1 MAAVLDLRFHG
12 SLPSSLC
19 AEFEEVAYSCRGP
32 FNDMVTRLSAP
43 NMSNLDWWV
52 QGPASRNTF
61 ASPFFHHFCCLNF
74 VQHLMAKRRFNF
86 DVVVVDSPGVKKAI
100 ESILRSTAKLNCV
113 VRFPRG
119 SYAVLRFLRTSYAAL
134 LFFFLRRLFQY
145 VAARTTRGLSRARVT
160 SGPLTL
166 IDTFATAAHVSD
178 DRWYGALWTSL
189 SERQRAQTYFVPS
202 VVNTPLRFMR
212 RAYTELRE
220 GSRNVLV
227 KDDFLS
233 VTDIIRAFLYR
244 ARRYKISLPPV
255 CVCGSDIALLAREEL
270 VGNRDIPTVVDSLL
284 TYRFIERLNQNG
296 VRVKL
301 AIDWF
306 EGQVIDKAWNLG
318 FKHHYPDA
326 RRIGYRAF
334 ESFPFYLCSYPIPVE
349 IDAGVVPD
357 VFAVQGRGTIPT
369 VREFVPDL
377 DVIVIPSFKSQ
388 HVWDDGHEPGA
399 RDCGETFVALVALPI
414 SEYAAAR
421 IVERLFEA
429 LVGVRVEGRDVR
441 YIVKPHPTV
450 DARRVLDRISRPL
463 PAEVIFSSEQSF
475 GRLLRQSDLL
485 ITEASSTCLEALAVG
500 LPVIIMAN
508 ETGLTYDPVP
518 AAIPRFVCRKART
531 RNELIEAIASFAAR
545 SAHEI
550 EEQRAIGNRIRA
562 DYFEPVTDEG
572 VARLMNEP
580 RYVPAAP
587 RGESEI
593 SHP

>member
-32 FNDMVTRLSAP
+32 FNDMVMRLSAP

-61 ASPFFHHFCCLNF
+61 ASPFFHNFCSLNF
-74 VQHLMAKRRFNF
+74 VRHLVAQRRFNF
-86 DVVVVDSPGVKKAI
+86 GIVMVDSPGAKKAI
-100 ESILRSTAKLNCV
+100 ESILKSSVNLDCV

-119 SYAVLRFLRTSYAAL
+119 SYVALRFLRTSYLAL
-134 LFFFLRRLFQY
+134 LFFCLQRLFQH
-145 VAARTTRGLSRARVT
+145 VAARTTRVPSRVRVI
-160 SGPLTL
+160 SGPLNL

-189 SERQRAQTYFVPS
+189 SERQKAQTYFVPS

-212 RAYTELRE
+212 RVYAELRK

-233 VTDIIRAFLYR
+233 ITDIIRACLYR
-244 ARRYKISLPPV
+244 TRLDRISLPPV
-255 CVCGSDIALLAREEL
+255 YACGYDIALLAHEEL
-270 VGNRDIPTVVDSLL
+270 IGNRDIPTVIESLL
-284 TYRFIERLNQNG
+284 TYQFIARLKENG
-296 VRVKL
+296 VRVRL
-301 AIDWF
+301 SIDWF

-318 FKHHYPDA
+318 FKHHYPDVK
-326 RRIGYRAF
+326 RIGYRAF

-388 HVWDDGHEPGA
+388 HVWEDGHESDVCECA
-399 RDCGETFVALVALPI
+399 EAFVALVALPI

-421 IVERLFEA
+421 IVERLLDA
-429 LVGVRVEGRDVR
+429 LEGVSVKGRDVR
-441 YIVKPHPTV
+441 YVVKPHPTV
-450 DARRVLDRISRPL
+450 GARRVLDRITRPL
-463 PAEVIFSSEQSF
+463 PAEVSFSNEQSF

-500 LPVIIMAN
+500 LPVIIIAN

-518 AAIPRFVCRKART
+518 PAIPLFVCRKART
-531 RNELIEAIASFAAR
+531 RAELIEAIATFAAR
-545 SAHEI
+545 TAHEI
-550 EEQRAIGNRIRA
+550 EEQRAIGSRIRA
-562 DYFEPVTDEG
+562 DYFEPVTDQG
-572 VARLMNEP
+572 VARLMDEP
-580 RYVPAAP
+580 RCVPV
-587 RGESEI
+587 
-593 SHP
+593 